1 MNKFLIIV
9 PPNVPYDSLL
19 GTQKQFATKMRKE
32 IPMGAVSIA
41 TYIKKHY
48 GGWTYKIVDLNIILD
63 EKDCRAQ
70 FCEDSESVL
79 ADILQ
84 AFSSEEDEEVLI
96 GISAIFNATFT
107 YLDVISRICK
117 KIWNDAFVY
126 AGGFVPSNLYRETL
140 MNASCLDA
148 VSFGE
153 GELPILKYMQAVDKK
168 EFLET
173 NSAWI
178 TRDKLVG
185 TFVPQHDF
193 LYDLDEIPALDYSL
207 IDFDKYS
214 DHTHAQTK
222 RRVIAAPL
230 MFSRGCPFN
239 CCFCAS
245 HSIHGKKV
253 RYNSLKKIIEDIR
266 IIQEKYKINTL
277 VVWDDNFFVD
287 MDRAYAL
294 LDYCEKLEIQL
305 EFANSFPVYRMNEE
319 LVVRLKRAGVDV
331 ASLAIESGCQR
342 ILDEVMHKGHVK
354 LEMVRKAIVTLRKHG
369 FYVKG
374 MFVIGLPGETMEE
387 LEETVEFIK
396 SSGLNWVDVFS
407 ASPIAGSELYEIC
420 KENGYLD
427 KSGAEQYDFYTSCI
441 KTDEFTPQDIERIQ
455 LETVLYT
462 DYVNNWDMAH
472 GNYQTAFI
480 NFGHVMKSNP
490 DNPFAYYYAGECA
503 KEMGDLD
510 TGMKLLKQAYEI
522 VNKDEKWAGLFEK
535 YNIPVL
541 YGEES

>member
-1 MNKFLIIV
+1 MII
-9 PPNVPYDSLL
+9 PPNVPYDLLL
-19 GTQKQFATKMRKE
+19 GTQKKFATKMRKE

-41 TYIKKHY
+41 TYIKKY
-48 GGWTYKIVDLNIILD
+48 YCDWKYEIIDFNIILD
-63 EKDCRAQ
+63 EKECRIQ

-79 ADILQ
+79 TDILQ
-84 AFSSEEDEEVLI
+84 DYYSEQDNEVII

-107 YLDVISRICK
+107 YLDVISKSCK
-117 KIWNDAFVY
+117 KVWKNAFVF
-126 AGGFVPSNLYRETL
+126 AGGFVPSNLYKETL
-140 MNASCLDA
+140 TNALYLDA

-153 GELPILKYMQAVDKK
+153 GELPILKYMQATDKK
-168 EFLET
+168 SFLEK

-178 TRDKLVG
+178 TRNKLRND
-185 TFVPQHDF
+185 FVPHHDF

-207 IDFDKYS
+207 INFEKYS

-222 RRVIAAPL
+222 RKIVAAPL

-253 RYNSLKKIIEDIR
+253 RYNSLEKIIEDIG
-266 IIQEKYKINTL
+266 IIKEKYRINTL

-287 MDRAYAL
+287 MNRAYAL
-294 LDYCEKLEIQL
+294 LDYCEKLDIQL

-319 LVVRLKRAGVDV
+319 LVVRLKRAGVEV

-342 ILDEVMHKGHVK
+342 VLDEVMHKGHVK
-354 LEMVRKAIVTLRKHG
+354 LEMVRSAIAVLRKHG

-374 MFVIGLPGETMEE
+374 MFVIGLPGETKEE

-396 SSGLNWVDVFS
+396 TVGLNWVDVFS

-420 KENGYLD
+420 KKNGYLD
-427 KSGAEQYDFYTSCI
+427 NEGAEKYDFYTCCI
-441 KTDEFTPQDIERIQ
+441 KTDEFTPQDIEKIQ

-462 DYVNNWDMAH
+462 DYVNNWDMIH
-472 GNYQTAFI
+472 GDYQTAFI

-490 DNPFAYYYAGECA
+490 DNPFAFYYAGECA
-503 KEMGDLD
+503 KKMGDSETAERLI
-510 TGMKLLKQAYEI
+510 GQAFEI
-522 VNKDEKWAGLFEK
+522 KNKDKKWDELFEK
-535 YNIPVL
+535 YNIKIN
-541 YGEES
+541 ESKKEPWID